1 MFPNSITFGQSAQRG
16 YQGPGEQMA
25 SNNAPSGKSEL
36 HSKRQMAQ
44 YAPHIASR
52 VGDLRGKEV
61 LIVGDVG
68 VDEYVFGQV
77 RRISPEAPVPVVEV
91 EREEARLGL
100 SGNVAQNVSSL
111 GGIPRL
117 VGVAGKDSG
126 CDQLK
131 KLLQA
136 ASVSPEHLV
145 IDTSRPTTRKLRVMV
160 ENHHIVRVDYEQ
172 RHFLERAIEDKVISD
187 VNGMMKSACAVII
200 QDYAKGV
207 VSERLVQEVV
217 KSARAHGK
225 KVLVDP
231 HRTTP
236 LSTYRGVDLMT
247 PNYDESVA
255 LTGVV
260 DDEHRREARIID
272 RIMSKLMETTGS
284 KNMIVTLGKEGMC
297 LVENGA
303 TVDLPTN
310 AKQVSDVTG
319 AGDTVIAALALA
331 WGSGFSLE
339 QSCALA
345 NFAAGVVV
353 GKVGC
358 VPCSVDELLQAVAEC
373 Q

>member
-1 MFPNSITFGQSAQRG
+1 A
-16 YQGPGEQMA
+16 
-25 SNNAPSGKSEL
+25 
-36 HSKRQMAQ
+36 
-44 YAPHIASR
+44 
-52 VGDLRGKEV
+52 
-61 LIVGDVG
+61 
-68 VDEYVFGQV
+68 
-77 RRISPEAPVPVVEV
+77 
-91 EREEARLGL
+91 
-100 SGNVAQNVSSL
+100 NVAQNVSSL

-131 KLLQA
+131 KLLNA
-136 ASVSPEHLV
+136 AKVSPEHLV
-145 IDTSRPTTRKLRVMV
+145 IDPTRPTTRKLRVMV

-172 RHFLERAIEDKVISD
+172 RHFLERSVEDRVIRD
-187 VNGMMKSACAVII
+187 VESMMKSAATVII

-207 VSERLVQEVV
+207 VSERLVSEVV
-217 KSARAHGK
+217 KIAHAHGK

-236 LSTYRGVDLMT
+236 LATYRGVDLMT

-260 DDEHRREARIID
+260 DDEHRRQEDVID
-272 RIMSKLMETTGS
+272 RIGAKLMETTGS
-284 KNMIVTLGKEGMC
+284 TKMIVTLGKNGMC
-297 LVENGA
+297 LFEDGK
-303 TVDLPTN
+303 TIDLPTN

-319 AGDTVIAALALA
+319 AGDTVIGALALA
-331 WGSGFSLE
+331 WGAGFSLE
-339 QSCALA
+339 ESCALA

-358 VPCSVDELLQAVAEC
+358 VPCSVEELLAAVAEC